1 MDKNSSILITGAT
14 GFIGAHLLQQL
25 INDGYTNIR
34 GYRRAGSPMELV
46 GDLAEKVEWVDGDV
60 LDIFSLKTAMEGR
73 EYVFHCAAVVSFDP
87 ADADQL
93 RRVNITGTANVVN
106 TALMVGTKKLLYVSS
121 IAALGRTKQY
131 ITIDETAKW
140 ERSPFNT
147 RYAISKYQGEMEAW
161 RGYAEGLD
169 IAVVN
174 PSIVLG
180 SGYWESGPPHFF
192 SMVDGGFSFYPAGTT
207 GLVDVR
213 DVAWY
218 MARLMESPVKNER
231 FILNA
236 EHYPYQQLLS
246 QIAAALGAQPP
257 KYKVGKFMRR
267 LSWRLA
273 WLQAKLTGKRPFLT
287 RETARN
293 SSWVFYYD
301 NQKSRQHFDFEYTP
315 IAQTIQDTA
324 AAYRQA
330 QGQQAIRLKPNRPS
344 ISGQSA

>member
-25 INDGYTNIR
+25 LNDGFTNIR
-34 GYRRAGSPMELV
+34 GFRRPGSPMELV
-46 GDLAEKVEWVDGDV
+46 GGLADKVQWVDGDL
-60 LDIFSLKTAMEGR
+60 LDIFALEIAMEGCD
-73 EYVFHCAAVVSFDP
+73 YVFHCAAVVSFDP
-87 ADADQL
+87 AEAERL

-106 TALMVGTKKLLYVSS
+106 TALMLGVKKLLYVSS
-121 IAALGRTKQY
+121 IAALGRTKQH
-131 ITIDETAKW
+131 ITIDESAKW

-147 RYAISKYQGEMEAW
+147 RYAISKYQGEMEVW

-180 SGYWESGPPHFF
+180 SGYWESGPAHFF
-192 SMVDGGFSFYPAGTT
+192 PMVDSGFPFYPAGTT

-213 DVAWY
+213 DVAWF
-218 MARLMESPVKNER
+218 MARLMESPIKNER

-236 EHYPYQQLLS
+236 DHYPYQQLLN
-246 QIAAALGAQPP
+246 QIAAALQARPP
-257 KYKVGKFMRR
+257 RYKVGKFLRG
-267 LSWRLA
+267 LSWRAA
-273 WLQAKLTGKRPFLT
+273 WLQAKLTGTRPFLT

-330 QGQQAIRLKPNRPS
+330 KGQKAVRLTPNRPS
-344 ISGQSA
+344 ISERSV

>member
-1 MDKNSSILITGAT
+1 MEKNSPILITGGT

-25 INDGYTNIR
+25 LLDGYTNIR
-34 GYRRAGSPMELV
+34 VLRRPGSSMELV
-46 GDLAEKVEWVDGDV
+46 KDLEAQVEWVEGDL
-60 LDIFSLKTAMEGR
+60 LDIFSLEDAMEGM
-73 EYVFHCAAVVSFDP
+73 EYIFHSAAVVSFDP
-87 ADADQL
+87 AHSDQL
-93 RRVNITGTANVVN
+93 RTVNMTGTANVVD
-106 TALMVGTKKLLYVSS
+106 TALKTGIKKLLYVSS
-121 IAALGRTKQY
+121 IAALGRTKQG

-147 RYAISKYQGEMEAW
+147 RYAISKYQGEMEVW
-161 RGYAEGLD
+161 RGFAEGLD

-180 SGYWESGPPHFF
+180 SGFWGSGPAHFF
-192 SMVDGGFSFYPAGTT
+192 PMVDKGFAFYPTGTS

-218 MARLMESPVKNER
+218 MTRLMESKVKNER

-236 EHYPYQQLLS
+236 AHYPYKRLLTEV
-246 QIAAALGAQPP
+246 ANALNASPP
-257 KYKVGKFMRR
+257 KFRVGKMLRG

-293 SSWVFYYD
+293 SSWVFYY
-301 NQKSRQHFDFEYTP
+301 NNEKSQQQFGFQYTP
-315 IAQTIQDTA
+315 IEQTIRDTA
-324 AAYRQA
+324 AAYLKVK
-330 QGQQAIRLKPNRPS
+330 GQQAVRLTPNRPS
-344 ISGQSA
+344 ISEQSA